1 MAMKRRRDQ
10 KPKKS
15 VFAGVIAAVLLTAA
29 LIFFLSQ
36 KSLQEPISVSEFKLN
51 TVVKV
56 TLYDSKEEPLL
67 SQIMELCDRYEK
79 IFSRTRKDSE
89 IYRLN
94 EGILP
99 KEDGY
104 YVLSE
109 ECAKLIEKGLY
120 YSQLSEGAFDITIEP
135 VSSLWDFT
143 SEERR
148 VPSEADLAEARK
160 LVGYEKV
167 ELNGNKIRFAQ
178 EGMGIE
184 LGAIAKGYIADKM
197 KTFLVEHG
205 VKHGIID
212 LGGNILCIGEKR
224 NGDAFQIGIQKPF
237 ADRNETLATA
247 AIKDKSVVSSGIYER
262 CFEKDGKRYHH
273 ILNPATG
280 YPYENDLVA
289 VTIISDLSTEG
300 DGLSTTCFS
309 LGLEK
314 GLEFVNHLENVQAV
328 FITEDGEVHFSDGFE
343 QAVPLT
349 YVK

>member
-67 SQIMELCDRYEK
+67 SQVMELCDRYEK

-197 KTFLVEHG
+197 KTFLVIWEE
-205 VKHGIID
+205 IFSA
-212 LGGNILCIGEKR
+212 LEKR
-224 NGDAFQIGIQKPF
+224 KMEMRF
-237 ADRNETLATA
+237 R
-247 AIKDKSVVSSGIYER
+247 
-262 CFEKDGKRYHH
+262 
-273 ILNPATG
+273 
-280 YPYENDLVA
+280 
-289 VTIISDLSTEG
+289 
-300 DGLSTTCFS
+300 
-309 LGLEK
+309 
-314 GLEFVNHLENVQAV
+314 LEFKNHLQTEMKHLRQRLLKTNRLCLPGFMNVVLKKMENVIII
-328 FITEDGEVHFSDGFE
+328 F
-343 QAVPLT
+343 
-349 YVK
+349 